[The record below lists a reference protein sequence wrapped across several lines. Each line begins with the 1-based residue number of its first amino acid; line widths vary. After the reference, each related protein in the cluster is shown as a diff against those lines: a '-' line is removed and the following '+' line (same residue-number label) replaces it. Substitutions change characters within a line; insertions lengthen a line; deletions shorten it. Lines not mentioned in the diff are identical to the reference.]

1 MGSDIKSALRPT
13 VVMLLL
19 FALLLCGLYP
29 LAVLGL
35 GQAVFPAQATG
46 SLIRDGDRIVGS
58 SLIGQGFNATRYFW
72 SRPSAAGKGSYAS
85 ASSGSKLGPTSAA
98 RFARQASC
106 CCCSPCCCAG
116 SIRLRSSDW
125 VRRFSRHRRMA
136 A

>member
-35 GQAVFPAQATG
+35 GQAVFPAQANG

-58 SLIGQGFNATRYFW
+58 SLIGQGFNAKRYFW
-72 SRPSAAGKGSYAS
+72 SRPSAAGKGYDAS
-85 ASSGSKLGPTSAA
+85 ASSGRSEEHTSEL
-98 RFARQASC
+98 QS
-106 CCCSPCCCAG
+106 
-116 SIRLRSSDW
+116 L
-125 VRRFSRHRRMA
+125 M
-136 A
+136 

>member
-35 GQAVFPAQATG
+35 GQAVFPAQANG

-58 SLIGQGFNATRYFW
+58 SLIGQGLT
-72 SRPSAAGKGSYAS
+72 PSAI
-85 ASSGSKLGPTSAA
+85 SG
-98 RFARQASC
+98 R
-106 CCCSPCCCAG
+106 
-116 SIRLRSSDW
+116 
-125 VRRFSRHRRMA
+125 VRRRRARAMMRPTHRAPLWEDRQRTRLN
-136 A
+136 